1 MNGRLAI
8 LAALLCATP
17 LTAQTTIGGR
27 AGMTLSQFATTD
39 EEVEPSSIAGIHF
52 AVTASRMRGGVGI
65 ALSAGYTERGT
76 GFTADALP
84 GDVDFS
90 FRLGYID
97 VAALGKASLGTGPY
111 LLAGPG
117 LSVMVSCTASVS
129 SEGSSLSSDCGANQE
144 DPFKILDFGVSG
156 GAGMSFDV
164 VDFHMVVEALYGF
177 GILNISDVP
186 DDSAMNRG
194 LMIRVGADWV
204 L

>member
-1 MNGRLAI
+1 MKSRLAI
-8 LAALLCATP
+8 LAALVCATP

-27 AGMTLSQFATTD
+27 AGMTLSQFATAD

-52 AVTASRMRGGVGI
+52 SITASRMRGPVGI

-84 GDVDFS
+84 EEVDFN
-90 FRLGYID
+90 FRLGYIEL
-97 VAALGKASLGTGPY
+97 AALGKASLGTGPY
-111 LLAGPG
+111 LLAGPNLG
-117 LSVMVSCTASVS
+117 LMVSCTASVS
-129 SEGSSLSSDCGANQE
+129 AEGSSVSADCGADQE
-144 DPFKILDFGVSG
+144 DPFKIFDVGVSG

-177 GILNISDVP
+177 GIFNISDVP

>member
-1 MNGRLAI
+1 MTSRLAI
-8 LAALLCATP
+8 LAALVCATP

-27 AGMTLSQFATTD
+27 AGMTLSQFATAD

-52 AVTASRMRGGVGI
+52 GITASRMRGGVGL

-76 GFTADALP
+76 GFTAATLP
-84 GDVDFS
+84 EDVDLS
-90 FRLGYID
+90 FRLGYLE
-97 VAALGKASLGTGPY
+97 VGALGKASLGTGPY
-111 LLAGPG
+111 LLAGPTLG
-117 LSVMVSCTASVS
+117 LMVSCSASVS
-129 SEGSSLSSDCGANQE
+129 AQGSSLSSDCGADQE
-144 DPFKILDFGVSG
+144 DPFKVFDFGVSG